1 MASQLKTQP
10 AYRVEGS
17 GNAWAIF
24 RGDELV
30 RVTAHHDRALDQI
43 ERLLRRQRLTPRA
56 CLTCGTAFASEGR
69 HNRLC
74 STCRKG

>member
-1 MASQLKTQP
+1 MARPSP

-43 ERLLRRQRLTPRA
+43 ETLLRRHRA
-56 CLTCGTAFASEGR
+56 SLRPCIACGARFTSEGP

-74 STCRKG
+74 GPCRKGA